1 MVIHP
6 SLEIKRPEW
15 VTVTAVIAALTITAC
30 GHPKEEPMVNTRPYD
45 SPFGDNVLLFDPG
58 MDMTAI
64 QNTLDSLHR
73 QQERDEF
80 SKNRYALLFKPGEY
94 DLDVTI
100 DYYMHAAGLGQV
112 PSDVTIHGAVQS
124 ISSSVNNRV
133 TIMFWR
139 AAENFLVNP
148 NDLAEPVY
156 WAVSQA
162 APYRRMHVKGDLQ
175 FDLGSW
181 ASGGFLANSIV
192 DGQAGL
198 TTGQQWF
205 ARNSEF
211 GSWRGGA
218 WNRTF
223 VGSVGTP
230 ERGWP
235 VTPVTIVDRTPVVRD
250 KPFLVIDESDNFS
263 VFVPAMERSTKGVT
277 WKDGDEAGKHIPL
290 RDFHIAFPGE
300 DTAATMN
307 AALDRGKHLLLTPGI
322 YELDAPVRVTRA
334 DTVVLGIGLAT
345 LVPRTGDS
353 AFVTADVGGVVVAGL
368 MVDAGLENSPVLIR
382 IGDPGSDGDQSDNPT
397 SLHDIFCRVGGAR
410 SGRADTCLEINSD
423 DVIVDHTWLW
433 RADHGAGAK
442 WIVNRSKH
450 GLVVNGDDVTIYGLF
465 NEHFQE
471 YQTVWNGERGRVYF
485 YQSEIPYD
493 PPDQQSWIN
502 GETKGFASYKVADN
516 VHSHEAYGLG
526 IYSFFHVRQEKDP
539 GIRITSAVEAPD
551 RDGISITHVTTF
563 AGRSGG
569 IDHPI
574 NLLGEAT
581 NVGEVGFYDGLN
593 PVEPITASHD

>member
-1 MVIHP
+1 MI
-6 SLEIKRPEW
+6 RFAA
-15 VTVTAVIAALTITAC
+15 TAVIAALSVTAC
-30 GHPKEEPMVNTRPYD
+30 GHPGEEPVVNTRPYD
-45 SPFGDNVLLFDPG
+45 SPFGDNVLLFDPD
-58 MDMTAI
+58 MDMTMI
-64 QNTLDSLHR
+64 RNTLDSLNR

-100 DYYMHAAGLGQV
+100 DYYMHAAGLGQL
-112 PSDVTIHGAVQS
+112 PSDVTINGAVQS
-124 ISSSVNNRV
+124 ISSSTNKRV

-139 AAENFLVNP
+139 AAENFLINP
-148 NDLAEPVY
+148 NDASDPVY

-205 ARNSEF
+205 SRNSEF
-211 GSWRGGA
+211 GSWRGGN

-230 ERGWP
+230 EQDWP
-235 VTPVTIVDRTPVVRD
+235 VTPITVVDRTPVVRD

-263 VFVPAMERSTKGVT
+263 VFVPAIERSTKGVT

-307 AALDRGKHLLLTPGI
+307 AALDLGKHLLLTPGI
-322 YELDAPVRVTRA
+322 YELDAPVHVSRA

-345 LVPRTGDS
+345 LVPLTGDT
-353 AFVTADVGGVVVAGL
+353 ALVTADVSGVVVAGL
-368 MVDAGLENSPVLIR
+368 LVDAGLENSPVLIR
-382 IGDPGSDGDQSDNPT
+382 IGDPGSDRDHSDNPT
-397 SLHDIFCRVGGAR
+397 SLHDIFCRVGGALP
-410 SGRADTCLEINSD
+410 GRADTCLEINSH

-442 WIVNRSKH
+442 WNVNRSKH
-450 GLVVNGDDVTIYGLF
+450 GLIVNGDDVTIYGLF

-493 PPDQQSWIN
+493 PPDQQSWMN
-502 GETKGFASYKVADN
+502 GETKGFASYKVAYN
-516 VHSHEAYGLG
+516 VQSHQAYGLG
-526 IYSFFHVRQEKDP
+526 IYSFFRGQQQEDP
-539 GIRITSAVEAPD
+539 GTRITSAVEAPD
-551 RDGISITHVTTF
+551 REGINITHVTTF
-563 AGRSGG
+563 AGRFGG

-581 NVGEVGFYDGLN
+581 NVEEVRFFDGLN
-593 PVEPITASHD
+593 PVELETAARD